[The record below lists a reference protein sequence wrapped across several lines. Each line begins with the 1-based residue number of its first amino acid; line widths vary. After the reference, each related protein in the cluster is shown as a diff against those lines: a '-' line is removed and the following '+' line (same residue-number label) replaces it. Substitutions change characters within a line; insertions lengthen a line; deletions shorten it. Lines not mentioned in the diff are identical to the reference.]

1 MVNRGD
7 LDALTVSLTKAMEE
21 LSKNLLNAMSMNVRE
36 TKEEQKKLKETLTL
50 INKEITEVKE
60 LVKSGVEALEVR
72 VAEVERKVESLETKG
87 PDGPVDPVDP
97 VDPVALMHQEL
108 HQLSIRKNN
117 VVIHGLEEGELDH
130 EQANKFMMATE
141 PGEALDFQVLYRA
154 GKRGPRPRTLIVK
167 FKDEKQKKKVLD
179 GAKNLKNKVEF
190 KGIALAPD
198 MTMKQREM
206 DKQKGTELG
215 EEALRLNS
223 HMTEDQK
230 KEGSWVVVGRHEK
243 RRLIKKPMP

>member
-21 LSKNLLNAMSMNVRE
+21 LSKNLLNAMNMNVRE
-36 TKEEQKKLKETLTL
+36 MKEEQKKLKETLTL
-50 INKEITEVKE
+50 INQEITEVKE

-72 VAEVERKVESLETKG
+72 VAEVERKVERLETKG
-87 PDGPVDPVDP
+87 PNGPVDP

-154 GKRGPRPRTLIVK
+154 GIRGPRPRTLIVK

-198 MTMKQREM
+198 LTMKQREM

>member
-1 MVNRGD
+1 MVNRND
-7 LDALTVSLTKAMEE
+7 LDILTGTLTKAMEE
-21 LSKNLLNAMSMNVRE
+21 LSDRLIKAMNTNIRE
-36 TKEEQKKLKETLTL
+36 MREEQKKVNETLAL
-50 INKEITEVKE
+50 VNKEITEVKE
-60 LVKSGVEALEVR
+60 LVKTGVEALEVR
-72 VAEVERKVESLETKG
+72 VSEVERKVERLETKG
-87 PDGPVDPVDP
+87 PNGPVE
-97 VDPVALMHQEL
+97 DPVALMHQEL

-130 EQANKFMMATE
+130 EQANSFMMATE
-141 PGEALDFQVLYRA
+141 PGEPLDFQVLYRA

-179 GAKNLKNKVEF
+179 GAKNLKNKGEF

-198 MTMKQREM
+198 LTMKQREM
-206 DKQKGTELG
+206 DKQKGIELG
-215 EEALRLNS
+215 EEAGRLNS

-243 RRLIKKPMP
+243 RRLIKKPMS

>member
-1 MVNRGD
+1 MVNQKD
-7 LDALTVSLTKAMEE
+7 LNELHASIIDQMSALIDKGFANQARKIQQERQADL
-21 LSKNLLNAMSMNVRE
+21 
-36 TKEEQKKLKETLTL
+36 KKLGDKLEKDGADLKKL
-50 INKEITEVKE
+50 IEDKI
-60 LVKSGVEALEVR
+60 SSLEER
-72 VAEVERKVESLETKG
+72 VSEVEKKYGGLEEKN
-87 PDGPVDPVDP
+87 GPVEDPVT
-97 VDPVALMHQEL
+97 LMHQEL

-141 PGEALDFQVLYRA
+141 PGESLDFQVLYRA

-198 MTMKQREM
+198 LTMKQREM

-243 RRLIKKPMP
+243 RRLIKKPMS